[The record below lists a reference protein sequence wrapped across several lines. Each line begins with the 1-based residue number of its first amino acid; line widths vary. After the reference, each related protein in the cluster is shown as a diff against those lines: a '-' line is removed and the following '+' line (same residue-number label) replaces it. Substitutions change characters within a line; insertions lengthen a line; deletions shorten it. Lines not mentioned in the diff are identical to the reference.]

1 MNRLERLINLVAA
14 LLDAGRPLS
23 RGDIQ
28 ERVPGYRGA
37 PETVRRAFER
47 DKDTLRAMGIPLVV
61 EPLDRAHPELGDGY
75 RIPRERYEL
84 PDAGLTPEE
93 LAALQLAASTV
104 RLEGGEGAPSSLGEA
119 GVAIWKLGGA
129 TGAAAAG
136 GPVAALPGSEHL
148 LALFSAVGERRTV
161 RFDYR
166 GEERVVDP
174 FRLAFVNGRWYLDG
188 HDHARGGERRFRLD
202 RLGSSLRPGAQ
213 GSFDRPAAV
222 DAGTPQPWRMG
233 DEDEVEALLLVDAD
247 QAEWAVA
254 KVGQEAVRDRR
265 PDGAVVVALPVT
277 NREAF
282 RSFVLGFLD
291 HAEVLG
297 PPEVRSATVDWLRQL
312 ADQPA

>member
-188 HDHARGGERRFRLD
+188 HDHARGERRRFRLD
-202 RLGSSLRPGAQ
+202 RLESPPRPGGRRTVDPGAQ
-213 GSFDRPAAV
+213 AGRAA
-222 DAGTPQPWRMG
+222 PQPWLMG
-233 DEDEVEALLLVDAD
+233 DEEEVEALLLVDAD
-247 QAEWAVA
+247 QADWAVA
-254 KVGQEAVRDRR
+254 KVGEGCVRERR
-265 PDGAVVVALPVT
+265 SDGAVVLALPVS

-291 HAEVLG
+291 HAEVLH
-297 PPEVRSATVDWLRQL
+297 PPEVRHELLAWLR
-312 ADQPA
+312 AMAGAA